1 MDANLESQFRPQF
14 GSSQVFLPK
23 LLVRPKNF
31 RLRYVPI
38 GFTVF
43 VFETQFQTIRLK
55 SFSLKLKIF
64 LTNGLAL

>member
-1 MDANLESQFRPQF
+1 MDAKPQFRPQF
-14 GSSQVFLPK
+14 GSSQVFLK
-23 LLVRPKNF
+23 TLGKAKNF

-55 SFSLKLKIF
+55 SFRMKLKIF
-64 LTNGLAL
+64 LTNGLVL